1 MMFHRLTKLPELP
14 ISHQP
19 VIRARA
25 PPCTCVCGICKT
37 PSSRVP
43 SWPAGALS
51 GRGQGRIPRWGH
63 PSLLLRWIKD
73 ALLETDRDGDRGE
86 RARVGGIQRGPRRRG
101 KERPYSRAT
110 HKRTSSQ
117 RDGHS
122 LSVKGPVSLLLW
134 TNSR

>member
-1 MMFHRLTKLPELP
+1 M
-14 ISHQP
+14 
-19 VIRARA
+19 A
-25 PPCTCVCGICKT
+25 
-37 PSSRVP
+37 
-43 SWPAGALS
+43 
-51 GRGQGRIPRWGH
+51 GRGVVREGTGEDTQVGPSLP